1 MRFFLLSLFLF
12 ATTVAMANVY
22 VYTGVYQGKDLYV
35 KNPFA
40 PDGVG
45 FCVFEVLV
53 NGEVTSDEVNSSA
66 FAIDLGLFGFNMGQ
80 AVEVVIRTK
89 DSCEPSLV
97 NPAAIAPE
105 STFELQSL
113 SSPERGLVRFSTMNE
128 VGPLPFVVEQFKWNK
143 WVEVAEVDG
152 QGLSDKANVYNVN
165 VPLHSGMN
173 TFRVVQRDVNGAR
186 ISAKK
191 EVEGLDVEVVI
202 LSEKFTNYLEFSSET
217 SYEVY
222 NVYGLVV
229 ASGYGKK
236 VDATAWKPGTFYVN
250 FDQHFGRTVRKR

>member
-1 MRFFLLSLFLF
+1 MRIALLSLFLF

-66 FAIDLGLFGFNMGQ
+66 FAIDLGLFGFKMGQ

-89 DSCEPSLV
+89 DSCEPSVV
-97 NPAAIAPE
+97 NPDAIAPE
-105 STFELQSL
+105 STFDLQSI
-113 SSPERGLVRFSTMNE
+113 SSPERGTLQFTTANE

-143 WVEVAEVDG
+143 WVEVAQIDG
-152 QGLSDKANVYNVN
+152 QGQSEQANVYNVN
-165 VPLHSGMN
+165 VPLHSGQN
-173 TFRVVQRDVNGAR
+173 TFRIVQRDANGSR
-186 ISAKK
+186 ISAKQ
-191 EVEGLDVEVVI
+191 EIEGLDVQVAI
-202 LSEKFTNYLEFSSET
+202 LAEKFTNHLEFSSDT
-217 SYEVY
+217 TYEVY
-222 NVYGLVV
+222 NLYGLVV
-229 ASGYGKK
+229 ARGYGKK
-236 VDATAWKPGTFYVN
+236 VDATAWKPGTYYVN